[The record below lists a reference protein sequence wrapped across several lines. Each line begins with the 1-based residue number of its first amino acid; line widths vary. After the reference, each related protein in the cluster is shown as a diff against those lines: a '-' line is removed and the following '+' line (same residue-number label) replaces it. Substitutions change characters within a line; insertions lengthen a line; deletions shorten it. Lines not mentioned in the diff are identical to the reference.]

1 MNTRW
6 LVVANPIS
14 GQGRAMHHR
23 HEIEAVLRRHGLDF
37 DFVISEH
44 PGHAVDLARAAVER
58 GCRHVLAVG
67 GDGTVNEC
75 ANGIFRQHAAPT
87 AEVTLGVMP
96 IGTGNDWARTH
107 RIPKDYA
114 GVAALM
120 ASGANRLQDVG
131 IAMFGD
137 EAKGLSPAP
146 LPGEGGDAGSLRS
159 QSMNCSALGRPG
171 GGAMRYFVNVAG
183 LGFDA
188 HVVEA
193 LPDRTLGP
201 LAYLVGLAKGLLGYR
216 AVSLGLTFAER
227 RIDARAFVLFF
238 AIGRY
243 CGSGMNVAPL
253 AEVDDGLFDIT
264 LIQDLSRWEVLKSL
278 RKLFDGTLLNHPK
291 VLALREAAAAV
302 ESASTQ
308 PVEADGELIGHAPV
322 RFSILPRALRVIT
335 PTE

>member
-37 DFVISEH
+37 DFAISEH
-44 PGHAVDLARAAVER
+44 PGHAIDLARAAVER

-75 ANGIFRQHAAPT
+75 ANGIFRQHAAST

-114 GVAALM
+114 AVAALM
-120 ASGANRLQDVG
+120 ASGASRLQDVG
-131 IAMFGD
+131 IATFG
-137 EAKGLSPAP
+137 S
-146 LPGEGGDAGSLRS
+146 GSERH
-159 QSMNCSALGRPG
+159 
-171 GGAMRYFVNVAG
+171 FINVAG

-227 RIDARAFVLFF
+227 RIDTRAFVLFF

-278 RKLFDGTLLNHPK
+278 RMLFDGTLLSHPK

>member
-1 MNTRW
+1 MNNRW

-23 HEIEAVLRRHGLDF
+23 HEIEAVLQRHGLAF

-44 PGHAVDLARAAVER
+44 PGHAVDLVARAVEG

-75 ANGIFRQHAAPT
+75 ANGIFRQTAVPT

-107 RIPKDYA
+107 GVPKDYA

-120 ASGANRLQDVG
+120 ADGASRLHDVG
-131 IAMFGD
+131 LAEFGD
-137 EAKGLSPAP
+137 
-146 LPGEGGDAGSLRS
+146 GSARH
-159 QSMNCSALGRPG
+159 
-171 GGAMRYFVNVAG
+171 FINVAG

-216 AVSLGLTFAER
+216 AVSLGLTFADR
-227 RIDARAFVLFF
+227 RIDTRAFVLFF

-243 CGSGMNVAPL
+243 CGSGMNVAPR

-278 RKLFDGTLLNHPK
+278 RRLFDGTLLTHPK
-291 VLALREAAAAV
+291 VLALREAEGAV
-302 ESASTQ
+302 EAATTQ

-322 RFSILPRALRVIT
+322 RFSILPRALRVIA
-335 PTE
+335 PPD

>member
-1 MNTRW
+1 MNNRW

-23 HEIEAVLRRHGLDF
+23 HEIEAVLQRHGLAF
-37 DFVISEH
+37 DFAISEH
-44 PGHAVDLARAAVER
+44 PGHAVDLVARAVEG

-75 ANGIFRQHAAPT
+75 ANGIFRQQAAPT

-107 RIPKDYA
+107 GVPKDYA

-120 ASGANRLQDVG
+120 ADGASRLHDVG
-131 IAMFGD
+131 VATFGN
-137 EAKGLSPAP
+137 
-146 LPGEGGDAGSLRS
+146 GGVRH
-159 QSMNCSALGRPG
+159 
-171 GGAMRYFVNVAG
+171 FINVAG

-216 AVSLGLTFAER
+216 AVSLGLTFADR
-227 RIDARAFVLFF
+227 RIDTRAFVLFF

-243 CGSGMNVAPL
+243 CGSGMNVAPK

-264 LIQDLSRWEVLKSL
+264 LIQDLSRWEVVKSL
-278 RKLFDGTLLNHPK
+278 RRLFDGTLLTHPK
-291 VLALREAAAAV
+291 VLALREAEGAV
-302 ESASTQ
+302 EAATTQ

-322 RFSILPRALRVIT
+322 RFSILPRALRVLAT
-335 PTE
+335 PE

>member
-1 MNTRW
+1 MEKRW

-37 DFVISEH
+37 DFVISER
-44 PGHAVDLARAAVER
+44 PGHAVDLVARAIEG
-58 GCRHVLAVG
+58 GCRHILAIG

-75 ANGIFRQHAAPT
+75 ANGIFRQQAAPT

-107 RIPKDYA
+107 GIPKDYA
-114 GVAALM
+114 EVAALM
-120 ASGANRLQDVG
+120 ASGASRLQDVG
-131 IAMFGD
+131 VATFGD
-137 EAKGLSPAP
+137 
-146 LPGEGGDAGSLRS
+146 GSVRH
-159 QSMNCSALGRPG
+159 
-171 GGAMRYFVNVAG
+171 FVNVAG

-201 LAYLVGLAKGLLGYR
+201 LAYLVGLAKGLLNYR
-216 AVSLGLTFAER
+216 AVSLGLTFAGQ

-243 CGSGMNVAPL
+243 CGSGMNVAPQ

-278 RKLFDGTLLNHPK
+278 RRLFDGTLLTHPK
-291 VLALREAAAAV
+291 VLALRETEGAV
-302 ESASTQ
+302 ESVTRQ

-322 RFSILPRALRVIT
+322 RFSILPRALRVLA
-335 PTE
+335 PAGK

>member
-1 MNTRW
+1 MESRW
-6 LVVANPIS
+6 LIVANPIS

-37 DFVISEH
+37 DFVISEY
-44 PGHAVDLARAAVER
+44 PGHAVELVARAVAG

-75 ANGIFRQHAAPT
+75 ANGIFSQHAVPT

-107 RIPKDYA
+107 GIPKDYA

-120 ASGANRLQDVG
+120 TAGSSRLHDVG
-131 IAMFGD
+131 LAEFGD
-137 EAKGLSPAP
+137 
-146 LPGEGGDAGSLRS
+146 GSARH
-159 QSMNCSALGRPG
+159 
-171 GGAMRYFVNVAG
+171 FINVAG

-201 LAYLVGLAKGLLGYR
+201 LAYLVGLAKGLLSYD

-227 RIDARAFVLFF
+227 RIDTRAFVLFF

-243 CGSGMNVAPL
+243 CGSGMNVAPK

-278 RKLFDGTLLNHPK
+278 RRLFDGTLLTHPK
-291 VLALREAAAAV
+291 VLALREAEGAV
-302 ESASTQ
+302 EAATTQ

-322 RFSILPRALRVIT
+322 CFSILPRALRVVAT
-335 PTE
+335 PE

>member
-1 MNTRW
+1 MENRW

-23 HEIEAVLRRHGLDF
+23 HEIEAVLQRHGLAF
-37 DFVISEH
+37 DFAISEH
-44 PGHAVDLARAAVER
+44 PGHAVDLVARAVAG
-58 GCRHVLAVG
+58 GCRHILAIG

-75 ANGIFRQHAAPT
+75 ANGIFRQRAAPT
-87 AEVTLGVMP
+87 DEVLLGVMP

-114 GVAALM
+114 AVAALM
-120 ASGANRLQDVG
+120 AAGMHRLHDVG
-131 IAMFGD
+131 VATFAD
-137 EAKGLSPAP
+137 DST
-146 LPGEGGDAGSLRS
+146 RH
-159 QSMNCSALGRPG
+159 
-171 GGAMRYFVNVAG
+171 FVNVAG

-216 AVSLGLTFAER
+216 AVSLGLTFAGR
-227 RIDARAFVLFF
+227 RIDTRAFVLFF

-243 CGSGMNVAPL
+243 CGSGMNVAPR

-278 RKLFDGTLLNHPK
+278 RRLFDGTLLTHPK
-291 VLALREAAAAV
+291 VLALREAEGAV
-302 ESASTQ
+302 EAATAQ

-322 RFSILPRALRVIT
+322 RFSILPRALRVLA
-335 PTE
+335 PPE

>member
-1 MNTRW
+1 MSSDTTRW

-23 HEIEAVLRRHGLDF
+23 HEIEAILQRHGLAF

-44 PGHAVDLARAAVER
+44 PGHAVDLVACAVAD
-58 GCRHVLAVG
+58 GCRRILAVG

-75 ANGIFRQHAAPT
+75 ANGVFRQRAAP
-87 AEVTLGVMP
+87 ADEVLLGVMP

-107 RIPKDYA
+107 RMPKDYA
-114 GVAALM
+114 EVAALM
-120 ASGANRLQDVG
+120 AAGTTRLHDAGV
-131 IAMFGD
+131 ATFGD
-137 EAKGLSPAP
+137 
-146 LPGEGGDAGSLRS
+146 GSTRH
-159 QSMNCSALGRPG
+159 
-171 GGAMRYFVNVAG
+171 FVNVAG

-188 HVVEA
+188 HVVES

-201 LAYLVGLAKGLLGYR
+201 LAYLVGLAKGLLSYD
-216 AVSLGLTFAER
+216 AVSLGLTLSGR
-227 RIDARAFVLFF
+227 RIDTRAFVLFF

-264 LIQDLSRWEVLKSL
+264 LVQALSRWEVLKSL
-278 RKLFDGTLLNHPK
+278 RRLFDGTLLTHPK
-291 VLALREAAAAV
+291 VIALREAAAQV
-302 ESASTQ
+302 EAGPV

-322 RFSILPRALRVIT
+322 RFSILPRALRVLA
-335 PTE
+335 PAK

>member
-1 MNTRW
+1 MKQHW

-23 HEIEAVLRRHGLDF
+23 HEIEAVLRRHGIDF
-37 DFVISEH
+37 DFVISER
-44 PGHAVDLARAAVER
+44 PGHAIELVQAAVER

-114 GVAALM
+114 EVAALM
-120 ASGANRLQDVG
+120 ASGASRLQDVG
-131 IAMFGD
+131 IATFGN
-137 EAKGLSPAP
+137 
-146 LPGEGGDAGSLRS
+146 GSTRH
-159 QSMNCSALGRPG
+159 
-171 GGAMRYFVNVAG
+171 FVNVAG

-201 LAYLVGLAKGLLGYR
+201 LAYLVGLVKGLLGYS
-216 AVSLGLTFAER
+216 AVPLGLTFDGR
-227 RIDARAFVLFF
+227 RIDTHAFVLFF

-243 CGSGMNVAPL
+243 CGSGMNVAPQ

-264 LIQDLSRWEVLKSL
+264 LVQELSRWEVLKSL
-278 RKLFDGTLLNHPK
+278 RKLFDGTLLSHPK
-291 VLALREAAAAV
+291 VLALREAEGAV
-302 ESASTQ
+302 EADAAQ

-322 RFSILPRALRVIT
+322 RFSILPRALRVVAPAPSKFVVPAEAGT
-335 PTE
+335 Q

>member
-1 MNTRW
+1 MKHRW

-44 PGHAVDLARAAVER
+44 PGHAVDLVARAVEG
-58 GCRHVLAVG
+58 GCRHILAVG

-75 ANGIFRQHAAPT
+75 ANGIFRQQAAPT
-87 AEVTLGVMP
+87 TEIALGVIP

-114 GVAALM
+114 EVAALM
-120 ASGANRLQDVG
+120 ASGASRLQDVG
-131 IAMFGD
+131 IAEFADGN
-137 EAKGLSPAP
+137 
-146 LPGEGGDAGSLRS
+146 R
-159 QSMNCSALGRPG
+159 RH
-171 GGAMRYFVNVAG
+171 FINVAG

-243 CGSGMNVAPL
+243 CGSGMNVAPK
-253 AEVDDGLFDIT
+253 AEIDDGLFDIT

-278 RKLFDGTLLNHPK
+278 RRLFDGTLLTHPK
-291 VLALREAAAAV
+291 VLALREAEGAVEAAA
-302 ESASTQ
+302 TQ

-322 RFSILPRALRVIT
+322 RFSILPRALRVVA
-335 PTE
+335 PPD

>member
-1 MNTRW
+1 MNNRW

-23 HEIEAVLRRHGLDF
+23 HEIEAVLRRHGIGYDF
-37 DFVISEH
+37 AVSEH
-44 PGHAVDLARAAVER
+44 PGHAVELAARAVAG

-75 ANGIFRQHAAPT
+75 ANGIFRQQAAPT

-114 GVAALM
+114 EVAALM
-120 ASGANRLQDVG
+120 ASGTSRLHDIGVAAFADG
-131 IAMFGD
+131 NV
-137 EAKGLSPAP
+137 
-146 LPGEGGDAGSLRS
+146 RH
-159 QSMNCSALGRPG
+159 
-171 GGAMRYFVNVAG
+171 FVNVAG

-201 LAYLVGLAKGLLGYR
+201 LAYIVGLAKGLLNYR
-216 AVSLGLTFAER
+216 AVSLGLTIGER
-227 RIDARAFVLFF
+227 RIDTRAFVLFC

-278 RKLFDGTLLNHPK
+278 RRLFDGTLLTHPK
-291 VLALREAAAAV
+291 VIALREAEAQV
-302 ESASTQ
+302 EAGPV

-322 RFSILPRALRVIT
+322 RLSILPRALRVLA
-335 PTE
+335 P

>member
-6 LVVANPIS
+6 LVVVNPIS

-23 HEIEAVLRRHGLDF
+23 HEIEAVLRRHGLEF

-44 PGHAVDLARAAVER
+44 PGHAVDLARTAVER
-58 GCRHVLAVG
+58 GCRHILAVG

-75 ANGIFRQHAAPT
+75 ANGIFGQQAAPT
-87 AEVTLGVMP
+87 TGVTLGVMP

-120 ASGANRLQDVG
+120 ADGASRLQDVG
-131 IAMFGD
+131 IATFG
-137 EAKGLSPAP
+137 S
-146 LPGEGGDAGSLRS
+146 GSVRH
-159 QSMNCSALGRPG
+159 
-171 GGAMRYFVNVAG
+171 FINVAG

-188 HVVEA
+188 HVVES

-201 LAYLVGLAKGLLGYR
+201 MAYLVGLAKGLLGYR
-216 AVSLGLTFAER
+216 AVSLGLTFADR
-227 RIDARAFVLFF
+227 KVDARAFVLFF

-243 CGSGMNVAPL
+243 CGSGMNVAPR
-253 AEVDDGLFDIT
+253 AKVDDGLFDVT
-264 LIQDLSRWEVLKSL
+264 LVQELSRWEVLKSL
-278 RKLFDGTLLNHPK
+278 RKLFDGTLLDHPK
-291 VLALREAAAAV
+291 VLALREAEGAV
-302 ESASTQ
+302 EAATTQ

-322 RFSILPRALRVIT
+322 RFSILPRALRVLA
-335 PTE
+335 PPD

>member
-23 HEIEAVLRRHGLDF
+23 HEIEAVLRRHGLEF

-44 PGHAVDLARAAVER
+44 PGHAVDLVSRAVER
-58 GCRHVLAVG
+58 GCWHVLAVG

-75 ANGIFRQHAAPT
+75 ANGIFRQRAAPT

-120 ASGANRLQDVG
+120 ADGASRLQDVG
-131 IAMFGD
+131 IATFTD
-137 EAKGLSPAP
+137 
-146 LPGEGGDAGSLRS
+146 GSVRH
-159 QSMNCSALGRPG
+159 
-171 GGAMRYFVNVAG
+171 FINVAG

-188 HVVEA
+188 HVVES

-243 CGSGMNVAPL
+243 CGSGMNVAPM

-278 RKLFDGTLLNHPK
+278 RRLFDGTLLTHPM
-291 VLALREAAAAV
+291 VLALREAEGAV
-302 ESASTQ
+302 EAATTQ

-322 RFSILPRALRVIT
+322 RFSILPRALRVLA
-335 PTE
+335 PPD

>member
-1 MNTRW
+1 MHKRW

-23 HEIEAVLRRHGLDF
+23 HEIEAVLRRHSLDF
-37 DFVISEH
+37 DFAISEH
-44 PGHAVDLARAAVER
+44 PGHAVDLVRTAVER

-75 ANGIFRQHAAPT
+75 ANGIFHQHDVPT

-114 GVAALM
+114 EVAALM
-120 ASGANRLQDVG
+120 TNGASRLQDVG
-131 IAMFGD
+131 V
-137 EAKGLSPAP
+137 
-146 LPGEGGDAGSLRS
+146 AGFDDGSR
-159 QSMNCSALGRPG
+159 RH
-171 GGAMRYFVNVAG
+171 FVNVAG

-188 HVVEA
+188 HVVES

-201 LAYLVGLAKGLLGYR
+201 MAYLAGLAKGLLSYD
-216 AVSLGLTFAER
+216 AVSLGLTFPER
-227 RIDARAFVLFF
+227 RIDTRVFVLFF
-238 AIGRY
+238 GIGRY

-264 LIQDLSRWEVLKSL
+264 LVQALSRWEVLKSL
-278 RKLFDGTLLNHPK
+278 RKLFDGTLLAHPK
-291 VLALREAAAAV
+291 VIALREAAASV
-302 ESASTQ
+302 EAGPL
-308 PVEADGELIGHAPV
+308 PVEADGELIGRAPV
-322 RFSILPRALRVIT
+322 RFSLLPRALRVLA
-335 PTE
+335 PPE

>member
-1 MNTRW
+1 MEKRW

-23 HEIEAVLRRHGLDF
+23 HEIEAVLRRHDIDF
-37 DFVISEH
+37 DFAISER
-44 PGHAVDLARAAVER
+44 PGHAVELVARAVEG
-58 GCRHVLAVG
+58 GCRHILAIG

-75 ANGIFRQHAAPT
+75 ANGIFRQSVAPT

-114 GVAALM
+114 EVAALM
-120 ASGANRLQDVG
+120 ASGASRLQDVG
-131 IAMFGD
+131 VATFGD
-137 EAKGLSPAP
+137 
-146 LPGEGGDAGSLRS
+146 GSVRH
-159 QSMNCSALGRPG
+159 
-171 GGAMRYFVNVAG
+171 FVNVAG

-216 AVSLGLTFAER
+216 AVSLGLTFAGQ
-227 RIDARAFVLFF
+227 RIDTRAFVLFF

-243 CGSGMNVAPL
+243 CGSGMNVAPQ

-278 RKLFDGTLLNHPK
+278 RRLFDGTLLTHPK
-291 VLALREAAAAV
+291 VLALREAEGAV
-302 ESASTQ
+302 EAATTQ

-322 RFSILPRALRVIT
+322 RFSILPRALRVLA
-335 PTE
+335 PPD